1 MLKNHKISQLIFED
15 GTTFK
20 GHSFGAEISVSGE
33 VVFNTGMVGYPETL
47 TDPSY
52 CGQILVLTYPLI
64 GNYGIPDETTSNG
77 LLKNFESNKIHLKGL
92 IVSDYS
98 AEYSHW
104 NAVKSLDQWMKEQ
117 NIPGIYSVDTR
128 AITKLIREHGVIP
141 GKMVVENDDPKELQF
156 EDINQQNL
164 VAKVSTKEKIVY
176 GSGRTKILLIDC
188 GVKYNI
194 IRCFLKRGATV
205 IRIPWDY
212 DLTNEKYDGLFIS
225 NGPGDPIKYTITIK
239 NVKKALEQNK
249 PVFGICLGNQV
260 LGIAAGAKT
269 YKLKYGHRSQNQP
282 CLEVGTKR
290 CYITAQNHGYAID
303 DATLPKDWNV
313 WFKNLNDGTNEG
325 IKHNRKPFFSVQFHP
340 EAAPGP
346 TDTEFLF
353 DRFIRM
359 VKND

>member
-1 MLKNHKISQLIFED
+1 MLKNSKISQLVFED
-15 GTTFK
+15 GTIFE
-20 GHSFGAEISVSGE
+20 GHSFGTEISVSGE

-64 GNYGIPDETTSNG
+64 GNYGIPDETIVNG

-92 IVSDYS
+92 IISDYS

-104 NAVKSLDQWMKEQ
+104 NAVKSLDQWLKEH
-117 NIPGIYSVDTR
+117 NVPGIYGVDTR
-128 AITKLIREHGVIP
+128 AITKLIREHGVMP
-141 GKMVVENDDPKELQF
+141 GKLVVENDDPKELRF
-156 EDINQQNL
+156 DDINQQNL

-176 GSGRTKILLIDC
+176 GNGRIKILLIDC

-194 IRCFLKRGATV
+194 IRCFLKRGTTV

-225 NGPGDPIKYTITIK
+225 NGPGDPIKYTTTIK
-239 NVKKALEQNK
+239 NVEKALEQNK
-249 PVFGICLGNQV
+249 PVFGICLGNQI
-260 LGIAAGAKT
+260 LGLATGAKT

-303 DATLPKDWNV
+303 DATIPNDWEV

-325 IKHNRKPFFSVQFHP
+325 IKHNSKPFFSVQFHP
-340 EAAPGP
+340 EATPGP
-346 TDTEFLF
+346 MDTEFLF
-353 DRFIRM
+353 DRFIRI
-359 VKND
+359 VENG